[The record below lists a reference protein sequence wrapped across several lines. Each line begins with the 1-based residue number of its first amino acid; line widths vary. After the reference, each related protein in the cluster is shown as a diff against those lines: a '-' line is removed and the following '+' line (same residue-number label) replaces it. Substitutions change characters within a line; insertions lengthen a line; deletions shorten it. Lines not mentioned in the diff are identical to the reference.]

1 MPSAAATIQ
10 NMLDFLYSP
19 LPRQYCLYYYLI
31 MVFAFV
37 VFVVAFAGAFLGM
50 INKANSKSVRGI
62 LTGIFGV
69 LAISLPMFIGY
80 FQARLMY
87 SVCDA
92 AMK

>member
-1 MPSAAATIQ
+1 MPSAATTVQ
-10 NMLDFLYSP
+10 SMMDFLFSP
-19 LPRQYCLYYYLI
+19 LPKQYCFYYYLV

-37 VFVVAFAGAFLGM
+37 VFTVAFAGAFMGM
-50 INKANSKSVRGI
+50 INKSNSKSMRSI

-87 SVCDA
+87 SVCNA
-92 AMK
+92 AIR